1 MILSR
6 SNRTYSS
13 TLGFTLI
20 ELLVVIAII
29 AILAGLLLPALARA
43 KEKGRST
50 ACLNNHKQIGL
61 AFMMYVD
68 DFETFP
74 IHPTWSTCGGKLGLG
89 PGYQSNNKW
98 IADFDKRPL
107 NKYTATPEV
116 YRCPSDA
123 GDVLHP
129 EHFRTETKPVA
140 EKTCYNYYGTSYLV
154 QWNWDGFAVQ
164 HVTAS
169 QTFGPGGPKPLTES
183 DLAKAPTTKLIQADW
198 PWHGNWD
205 GKSLKTQWHKL
216 GVRGLNTLFGDGH
229 AAIFVFPRDLH
240 NWADRRPDPAN
251 GFW

>member
-1 MILSR
+1 VKLSR
-6 SNRTYSS
+6 SNRS
-13 TLGFTLI
+13 TSVPLGFTLI

-61 AFMMYVD
+61 AFMMYLD

-89 PGYQSNNKW
+89 PGYQSNNKGL
-98 IADFDKRPL
+98 AGFDKRPL
-107 NKYTATPEV
+107 NKYTSTAEV
-116 YRCPSDA
+116 YRCPSDV

-129 EHFRTETKPVA
+129 EHFPKTKPAA
-140 EKTCYNYYGTSYLV
+140 EKTCFNYYGTSYLV
-154 QWNWDGFAVQ
+154 QWSWDGFGVQ
-164 HVTAS
+164 HVTAA
-169 QTFGPGGPKPLTES
+169 PGQKALTES
-183 DLAKAPTTKLIQADW
+183 ELSKAPTTKLIQADW
-198 PWHGNWD
+198 PWHGNRIE
-205 GKSLKTQWHKL
+205 KSQKTQWHKL

-240 NWADRRPDPAN
+240 NWGSRKPDPAN

>member
-1 MILSR
+1 MNYSR
-6 SNRTYSS
+6 SNRSYSS
-13 TLGFTLI
+13 ALGFTLI

-68 DFETFP
+68 DFEMFP

-89 PGYQSNNKW
+89 PGYDSNNKR

-129 EHFRTETKPVA
+129 EHFPETKPVA

-169 QTFGPGGPKPLTES
+169 RAFGPGGPKPLTES
-183 DLAKAPTTKLIQADW
+183 DLAKAPSTKLIQADW
-198 PWHGNWD
+198 PWHGNRD
-205 GKSLKTQWHKL
+205 EKSQKTQWHKL